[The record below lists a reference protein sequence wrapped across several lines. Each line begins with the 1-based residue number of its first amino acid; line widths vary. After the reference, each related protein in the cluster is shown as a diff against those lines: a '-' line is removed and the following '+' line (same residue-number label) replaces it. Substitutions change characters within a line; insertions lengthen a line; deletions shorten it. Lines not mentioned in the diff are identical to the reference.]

1 MNLKNKKVLI
11 TGATGGIG
19 KSLVDKFYNFGATVV
34 ATGTNEEKLN
44 NLKKQYDNIIIEKFK
59 LDEHSNIEGFIDK
72 VDKQL
77 EGIDVLVNNAGITLD
92 NLSIRL
98 TEENWKTVL
107 DINLKSSFLMSK
119 KLLRKMISEKWGRI
133 IHISSIVGNNGTNGT
148 IAYSTSK
155 TGLVGMS
162 RVLSKEY
169 GRFGITSNILIP
181 GYLNTGLISSLSKEA
196 KSKIL
201 KKIPS
206 NKFGDPVNIVN
217 AVEFLIKS
225 DYVNGASINIDGG
238 Y

>member
-1 MNLKNKKVLI
+1 
-11 TGATGGIG
+11 
-19 KSLVDKFYNFGATVV
+19 
-34 ATGTNEEKLN
+34 
-44 NLKKQYDNIIIEKFK
+44 
-59 LDEHSNIEGFIDK
+59 
-72 VDKQL
+72 
-77 EGIDVLVNNAGITLD
+77 
-92 NLSIRL
+92 
-98 TEENWKTVL
+98 
-107 DINLKSSFLMSK
+107 MSK
-119 KLLRKMISEKWGRI
+119 KLLRKNDQRKMGRI

>member
-1 MNLKNKKVLI
+1 MIVL
-11 TGATGGIG
+11 TGASGGIG
-19 KSLVDKFYNFGATVV
+19 SLILEDRSKIDQVIAIGNSRLPETKKLSNV
-34 ATGTNEEKLN
+34 ASYQIDLSSEKEIDSF
-44 NLKKQYDNIIIEKFK
+44 LKKVESKMSRITLI
-59 LDEHSNIEGFIDK
+59 HAAAVSIDK
-72 VDKQL
+72 LAAD
-77 EGIDVLVNNAGITLD
+77 
-92 NLSIRL
+92 L
-98 TEENWKTVL
+98 TSSEWNTVL

>member
-1 MNLKNKKVLI
+1 
-11 TGATGGIG
+11 
-19 KSLVDKFYNFGATVV
+19 
-34 ATGTNEEKLN
+34 
-44 NLKKQYDNIIIEKFK
+44 
-59 LDEHSNIEGFIDK
+59 
-72 VDKQL
+72 
-77 EGIDVLVNNAGITLD
+77 
-92 NLSIRL
+92 
-98 TEENWKTVL
+98 
-107 DINLKSSFLMSK
+107 
-119 KLLRKMISEKWGRI
+119 MISEKWGRI

-169 GRFGITSNILIP
+169 GRFGITSNVLIP

>member
-1 MNLKNKKVLI
+1 MIIL
-11 TGATGGIG
+11 TGASGGIG
-19 KSLVDKFYNFGATVV
+19 SLILEDLSKIDHVIAIGNSRLPETKKLSNV
-34 ATGTNEEKLN
+34 ASYQIDLSSEKEIDSF
-44 NLKKQYDNIIIEKFK
+44 LKKVESKMSRI
-59 LDEHSNIEGFIDK
+59 
-72 VDKQL
+72 
-77 EGIDVLVNNAGITLD
+77 
-92 NLSIRL
+92 
-98 TEENWKTVL
+98 
-107 DINLKSSFLMSK
+107 INLKSSFLMSK

>member
-1 MNLKNKKVLI
+1 MSRITLI
-11 TGATGGIG
+11 HAAAV
-19 KSLVDKFYNFGATVV
+19 S
-34 ATGTNEEKLN
+34 
-44 NLKKQYDNIIIEKFK
+44 
-59 LDEHSNIEGFIDK
+59 IDK
-72 VDKQL
+72 LAAD
-77 EGIDVLVNNAGITLD
+77 
-92 NLSIRL
+92 L
-98 TEENWKTVL
+98 TSAEWNTVL

-119 KLLRKMISEKWGRI
+119 KLLRKMISEKWGII
-133 IHISSIVGNNGTNGT
+133 IHISSIVGNNGTTRT